1 MNKRKPGQ
9 LVIGG
14 NGFNTPAIIAS
25 AGAAAEGAVSG
36 AAWYLGNPDP
46 VNKDFVAA
54 YKAKYNTDPDQFAA
68 QSYSALYILLDALK
82 RTPTVTSVL
91 HDKLRDQIELTTGVK
106 TPLGEFSFNSS
117 HDVNQKVYVV
127 QIKNGQFTQIN

>member
-1 MNKRKPGQ
+1 M
-9 LVIGG
+9 
-14 NGFNTPAIIAS
+14 
-25 AGAAAEGAVSG
+25 
-36 AAWYLGNPDP
+36 
-46 VNKDFVAA
+46 
-54 YKAKYNTDPDQFAA
+54 
-68 QSYSALYILLDALK
+68 
-82 RTPTVTSVL
+82 TSVL